1 MADEL
6 SLVISN
12 PKEGEFLEKITWNK
26 DEFMKL
32 INDVADEYKG
42 LTYTEDQ
49 MKSAKQVLN
58 LAFRKTLFSVS
69 HSRVLD

>member
-49 MKSAKQVLN
+49 MKSAKQDWSLES
-58 LAFRKTLFSVS
+58 KTALS
-69 HSRVLD
+69 

>member
-32 INDVADEYKG
+32 INDVAD
-42 LTYTEDQ
+42 
-49 MKSAKQVLN
+49 
-58 LAFRKTLFSVS
+58 
-69 HSRVLD
+69 

>member
-6 SLVISN
+6 MFVISN
-12 PKEGEFLEKITWNK
+12 PKGGEFLEKITWNK

-42 LTYTEDQ
+42 LNIHRRPDEVRKAGQSKAECNED
-49 MKSAKQVLN
+49 SY
-58 LAFRKTLFSVS
+58 FKT
-69 HSRVLD
+69 